1 MRLWRSLE
9 EVRGWAGVRSVWR
22 EHMGEELSLLDPIL
36 RPLDE
41 TALSLP
47 MPGRVD
53 PWRVVAHA
61 EDDIV
66 AVDPETGETAALT
79 LDDILIWKL
88 DAEALFG
95 GVAGALGLL
104 GTPSPVGAG
113 ERLWWLGEFAPI
125 EGVRF
130 PVYLATSRETREV
143 VSSGGYV
150 AALTSAPLIFLTPT
164 RAAAGPALDTLISG
178 GRVAWMALEDE
189 LEWDGE
195 AAFRARRPLADAL
208 RPFMER
214 HAPAA
219 IEAEPPERFP
229 TPAGTRW
236 ADVSMRFVDGHTV
249 QVRIGDLSRRLTFHD
264 MGLEDK
270 RTKGPSVQF
279 DLLSAFADAHGT
291 LTWSSPAASR
301 QNQKRRERLA
311 KQLIA
316 YFGIEGDPIVA
327 EGDGWRAR
335 FTIAPDA

>member
-9 EVRGWAGVRSVWR
+9 EVRGWAGVRAAWR
-22 EHMGEELSLLDPIL
+22 EHMGDEIALLEPLL
-36 RPLDE
+36 RPMEE
-41 TALSLP
+41 TALSWP
-47 MPGRVD
+47 APGGVD
-53 PWRVVAHA
+53 NLRVVVHA

-66 AVDPETGETAALT
+66 AVNPETGETTALA
-79 LDDILIWKL
+79 LEDILIWTL

-95 GVAGALGLL
+95 GLAGALGLL
-104 GTPSPVGAG
+104 GAPSPVGAG
-113 ERLWWLGEFAPI
+113 HRLWWLGEFAPI

-130 PVYLATSRETREV
+130 PVYLATSRETRDV
-143 VSSGGYV
+143 VSGGGYV
-150 AALTSAPLIFLTPT
+150 AALTTAPLIFFTPT
-164 RAAAGPALDTLISG
+164 RAAAGPALDALLTG
-178 GRVAWMALEDE
+178 GRVAWIALEDE

-195 AAFRARRPLADAL
+195 AAFRAKRPLADAL
-208 RPFMER
+208 RPFLER

-219 IEAEPPERFP
+219 VEAEPPKRFP

-249 QVRIGDLSRRLTFHD
+249 QVRIGDLTRRLTFHD

-270 RTKGPSVQF
+270 RTKNPSVQF
-279 DLLSAFADAHGT
+279 DLLAAFANEHGT
-291 LTWSSPAASR
+291 LTWSSSAATR

-311 KQLIA
+311 AQLCA
-316 YFGIEGDPIVA
+316 FFGIEVDPFVA